1 MMLELSLRFFVRI
14 HLMTKKQKHLTLED
28 RIDIQLQ
35 LAKYRVFWSKLFSKI
50 ITKANQSAQKT
61 LSWFSQWLSFY
72 STQFYFWFSSRNKSK
87 TWPCWT
93 IPTSFSY
100 GAFRSGRRKIR
111 NFSDKYGL
119 FSPRIKNLYAS
130 RWGIE
135 TSFRD
140 LKYSIGLVNFHAKKK
155 EGILQEIFARFT
167 NFNFC
172 RWVTSQVAIDNSH
185 KKRYKVCFSDAAY
198 ACRLFF
204 NVSLSSL

>member
-1 MMLELSLRFFVRI
+1 M
-14 HLMTKKQKHLTLED
+14 
-28 RIDIQLQ
+28 
-35 LAKYRVFWSKLFSKI
+35 FWSNIFSNI
-50 ITKANQSAQKT
+50 ITKVNQSAQKT

-185 KKRYKVCFSDAAY
+185 KKDIKCVSQMRLMPAVCF
-198 ACRLFF
+198 LTVPFL
-204 NVSLSSL
+204 LSSWKTTSRNSYLLFDRIENIQER